1 VIRRFIRIP
10 LLAGLIFSVI
20 GLPTSAQA
28 DTFFTLSVTR
38 SGNGRGTVTSSPA
51 GIDCGD
57 TCSFDFSAST
67 PVTLTAVA
75 RSSATFTGWS
85 GGGCSGT
92 GVCLVTMDS
101 ANQVDASFTRLY
113 RPDAW
118 IKWCGSGDTC
128 VHAPPHK
135 YRGEDVFNTSG
146 AHQTYP
152 AGVEEG
158 NDIRFW
164 ILFENDGQ
172 LSDTFFVKGCSGNS
186 SFFIR
191 AVNIGRLKMSHN
203 APIITKKFKKGT
215 AKFSF
220 PPGDTKHNVVI
231 TLDIWVKTAVFG
243 ARYTCPIT
251 VSSANSPKLRDR
263 VVAKMVTV

>member
-1 VIRRFIRIP
+1 MSQSLPVAKT
-10 LLAGLIFSVI
+10 LGLQV
-20 GLPTSAQA
+20 
-28 DTFFTLSVTR
+28 
-38 SGNGRGTVTSSPA
+38 SPA

-57 TCSFDFSAST
+57 TCTFDYAAST

-75 RSSATFTGWS
+75 RSNANFTGWS

-92 GVCLVTMDS
+92 GTCDVTMDT
-101 ANQVDASFTRLY
+101 AVQVDAEFTRLY

-118 IKWCGSGDTC
+118 IKWCGSGDNC
-128 VHAPPHK
+128 LHAPPHK
-135 YRGEDVFNTSG
+135 YRGEDIFNRTG

-164 ILFENDGQ
+164 ILFENDGH

-220 PPGDTKHNVVI
+220 PPGDIKHNVVI
-231 TLDIWVKTAVFG
+231 TLDIWVKTGVFG

-251 VSSANSPKLRDR
+251 VSSANKPTARDR

>member
-1 VIRRFIRIP
+1 M
-10 LLAGLIFSVI
+10 A
-20 GLPTSAQA
+20 SA
-28 DTFFTLSVTR
+28 
-38 SGNGRGTVTSSPA
+38 
-51 GIDCGD
+51 IE
-57 TCSFDFSAST
+57 
-67 PVTLTAVA
+67 
-75 RSSATFTGWS
+75 
-85 GGGCSGT
+85 
-92 GVCLVTMDS
+92 
-101 ANQVDASFTRLY
+101 VDASFTRLY

-164 ILFENDGQ
+164 ILFENDGA
-172 LSDTFFVKGCSGNS
+172 LGDTFYVKGCSGNN

-203 APIITKKFKKGT
+203 APIITAKFKKGT
-215 AKFSF
+215 AKFAF

-231 TLDIWVKTAVFG
+231 TLDIWVKTPVFG
-243 ARYTCPIT
+243 ASYTCPIT
-251 VSSANSPKLRDR
+251 VSSANQPKLRDR
-263 VVAKMVTV
+263 VIAKMVTV